1 MTPAH
6 AEVERNIKTAAAS
19 KAVSQNHCTTI
30 MHKEPDITFELAG
43 EHGLNEEE
51 YRKIQDILGRT
62 PTFTELGIFSVMWSE
77 HCSYKNSIA
86 VLKTLPREGEALLTS
101 AGEEN
106 AGLVD
111 IGDNLAVA
119 FKIESHNHPSAVEP
133 YQGAAT
139 GVGGIHRDIFTMGAR
154 PVAALN
160 SLRFGSPADPRV
172 RYLVDGVVRGI
183 GDYGNSFGVP
193 TVGGEIYFEDCY
205 TGNPLVNAMSVGLV
219 KHDKTVSATAEG
231 EGNPVL
237 IVGSAT
243 GKDGIHG
250 ATFASEDLSEA
261 SEDKRPSVQV
271 GDPFAE
277 KLLLEATL
285 EAIATGHVVGLQDMG
300 AAGLTSS
307 TSEMSARGIDKNG
320 SGGIEIDLDNVPI
333 REKDMSAYEIMLSE
347 SQERMLIVAAKGFEQ
362 EIIDVYSKWDIHAV
376 VIGKVTADNQLRV
389 RRHGSV
395 VAEIPAESLVLGGG
409 APVYIRE
416 AVEKKPDTPH
426 ADLLPD
432 SSIDLRKASLR
443 LLSRSNIASKQWVY
457 QQYDSMVQTN
467 TVTAAGQTDAAVI
480 RIKGTKKALA
490 MKTDCNAR
498 YVYLNPR
505 KGGMIAV
512 AECARNIACSGAV
525 PLAITNCL
533 NFGNPYKP
541 EIYYQFKASVEGMG
555 DACRAFNTPVT
566 GGNVSF
572 YNESSLTGT
581 AVYPTPVIGMIGL
594 LDDIEHL
601 TGSTFKNPGDAI
613 LLLGDPVLTLDGSEY
628 LIMQYGTPGQDAPSF
643 DLDEERKLQSLLVS
657 LAKSGLLHSA
667 HDISDGGLFTA
678 LAEKAILDSS
688 NPLGFAVDL
697 ESGVK
702 NSSFVQE
709 LLFSEAQGRVLL
721 SVEPDNAAEVMEIA
735 NRAGVA
741 AKVIGQVRDKNA
753 SIEINGHEE
762 LSFTTEEMSRAYYH
776 ALEESLHLDELETI

>member
-1 MTPAH
+1 MREP
-6 AEVERNIKTAAAS
+6 EVNLAAAR
-19 KAVSQNHCTTI
+19 
-30 MHKEPDITFELAG
+30 

-51 YRKIQDILGRT
+51 YARIEEILGRT

-86 VLKTLPREGEALLTS
+86 VLKTLPRDGGALLTG

-111 IGDNLAVA
+111 IGDELAVA

-154 PVAALN
+154 PVASLN
-160 SLRFGSPADPRV
+160 SLRFGSPRDPRV

-193 TVGGEIYFEDCY
+193 TIGGEIYFEDAY

-219 KHDKTVSATAEG
+219 HHKDTVSATAEG

-243 GKDGIHG
+243 GRDGIHG

-285 EAIATGHVVGLQDMG
+285 EAIASGHVSGLQDMG
-300 AAGLTSS
+300 AAGITSS
-307 TSEMSARGIDKNG
+307 TSEMSARGIEKHG
-320 SGGIEIDLDNVPI
+320 KGGIDIDLDLVPA
-333 REKDMSAYEIMLSE
+333 REDGMSAYEIMLSE
-347 SQERMLIVAAKGFEQ
+347 SQERMLLVANKGHEQ
-362 EIIDVYSKWDIHAV
+362 EIIDIYRKWDIHAV
-376 VIGKVTADNQLRV
+376 VVGRVTSDNLLRV
-389 RRHGSV
+389 RHQGEI

-409 APVYIRE
+409 APVYIRD
-416 AVEKKPDTPH
+416 AIEKKPETPK
-426 ADLLPD
+426 AAVKPD
-432 SSIDLRKASLR
+432 SQLDLELISLS
-443 LLSRSNIASKQWVY
+443 LLGRPNIASKEWVY

-467 TVTAAGQTDAAVI
+467 TVTPTGQTDAAVI
-480 RIKGTKKALA
+480 RIKGTKKGLA
-490 MKTDCNAR
+490 MQTDCNAR
-498 YVYLNPR
+498 YVYLDPY

-512 AECARNIACSGAV
+512 AECARNIACSGAK

-541 EIYYQFKASVEGMG
+541 DVYFQFKRSVEGMG
-555 DACRAFNTPVT
+555 DACRMFNTPVT

-581 AVYPTPVIGMIGL
+581 AIYPTPVIGMVGL
-594 LDDIEHL
+594 LDDIEHMTL
-601 TGSTFKNPGDAI
+601 SAFQKEGDAI
-613 LLLGDPVLTLDGSEY
+613 LLLGDPELGLDGSEY
-628 LIMQYGTPGQDAPSF
+628 LVMQYGTPGSSAPTF
-643 DLDEERKLQSLLVS
+643 DLDHEKRLQDLLVE
-657 LAKSGLLHSA
+657 LAASGRISSA
-667 HDISDGGLFTA
+667 HDISDGGLITA
-678 LAEKAILDSS
+678 LAEKAIMCQDH
-688 NPLGFAVDL
+688 PLGFAVDL
-697 ESGVK
+697 EMEHVHETSM
-702 NSSFVQE
+702 QE

-721 SVEPDNAAEVMEIA
+721 SLPAEHAPSVIETAMHHNITARVIGEVMAE
-735 NRAGVA
+735 GGSLEV
-741 AKVIGQVRDKNA
+741 
-753 SIEINGHEE
+753 NGKPVVK
-762 LSFTTEEMSRAYYH
+762 FTTKEMMNAYYP
-776 ALEESLHLDELETI
+776 ALERELHLDEL